1 MERLTFERVP
11 VLVLAIAACC
21 LSHKSQQSIGVADC
35 TSSSA
40 DGFFSEINLA
50 ERIQQER
57 NAVTEFSPS
66 PPPRPSQQR
75 RFQRR
80 DRMSRKADT
89 NTSVIA
95 RDVLSLANTG
105 CPGLAPIH
113 HA

>member
-66 PPPRPSQQR
+66 PPPSSLPTAEISTARPDVAQ
-75 RFQRR
+75 
-80 DRMSRKADT
+80 SRYQHERNRA
-89 NTSVIA
+89 
-95 RDVLSLANTG
+95 
-105 CPGLAPIH
+105 
-113 HA
+113 